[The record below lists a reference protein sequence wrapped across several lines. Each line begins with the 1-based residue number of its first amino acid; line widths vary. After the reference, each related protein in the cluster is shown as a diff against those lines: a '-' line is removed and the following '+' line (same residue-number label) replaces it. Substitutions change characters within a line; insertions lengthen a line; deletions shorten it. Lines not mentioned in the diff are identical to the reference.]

1 MGLNVLLYSI
11 IHSKQI
17 LPALYFIDWLIDFLI
32 RAAPTAY
39 RSFQARGLVGAAAA
53 GPCHSHRNAGS
64 EPPTLKLMVTLD
76 TQPTE

>member
-53 GPCHSHRNAGS
+53 GPGHSHRNAGS